1 MWRLRRV
8 ARIWLLAV
16 VANYRWFRC
25 SPAVRRHIDAGIV
38 ILAYTQQLLKKQDNS
53 KTASRGEA
61 AFDILFS
68 ANACSMHRVTHAPF
82 HKNHFAGNIRSQCT
96 SA

>member
-1 MWRLRRV
+1 MCRLRRV

-25 SPAVRRHIDAGIV
+25 TPAVWRHNDTGIV
-38 ILAYTQQLLKKQDNS
+38 ILPSNQQLLQKQDNS
-53 KTASRGEA
+53 KTASRSEA

-68 ANACSMHRVTHAPF
+68 ANACSVHRVTRAPF
-82 HKNHFAGNIRSQCT
+82 HNNHFEGNIRTQCT
-96 SA
+96 IA